1 MQLETLLT
9 SRLTVN
15 TLQARDAAGA
25 FSEVAEALVSAAIIQ
40 KASVAAVRDAFLA
53 REKQGST
60 SLGFGL
66 AVPHVFCDGVK
77 GVHLLVARSDM
88 GLDLGAVD
96 GRPVKVL
103 FCIVSSEPHRAEYLA
118 ALGAIVRVA
127 RDKDYRRLIERS
139 GAAAQVIDCLMQ
151 GDRALAR

>member
-1 MQLETLLT
+1 MQLETLLS

-15 TLQARDAAGA
+15 SLRSGDPGGA
-25 FSEVAEALVSAAIIQ
+25 FLEVAEALVA
-40 KASVAAVRDAFLA
+40 ASVVPATAVASVRDAFLA

-77 GVHLLVARSDM
+77 GVHLLVARSES
-88 GLDLGAVD
+88 GLELGAVD

-103 FCIVSSEPHRAEYLA
+103 FCIVSSEPHRADYLA

-139 GAAAQVIDCLMQ
+139 GAAAQVVDCLLQ